1 MIILRKFTAAFLAL
15 SLCFTTVAC
24 GGGTTTTTPQTRNV
38 SQTSTNT
45 RISDGEYPVQQA
57 SYNDADGE
65 YTLFLLNSPSPTFK
79 TDKLQMARLT
89 EEQIKEGKN
98 SYLKVE
104 NGQPALYLTP
114 DFKIEYTQNVTET
127 RTDPQTGQERTVVV
141 QRNNG
146 FWAPFAG
153 AVAGQVAGQAIGSL
167 LFRPQYYVPPAY
179 QPGRTN
185 YTGFG
190 GYGNSYDAAV
200 GSYRQRYNEPPA
212 AVRNRT
218 TFRTTGNLRRNPGSS
233 SFGTNTRRNPGSS
246 SFGTNTRRNPG
257 SSGFGT
263 STRTTPS
270 RNTGNSRSTGSG
282 FGSSTLRQ
290 SGKSRSVRNRPSNSS
305 FGSGTRSRS
314 SRTRSRSGGFGSGRR
329 RR

>member
-1 MIILRKFTAAFLAL
+1 MDMKILRKFTAVFLAF

-24 GGGTTTTTPQTRNV
+24 GGTNQSNQDIPQARNV
-38 SQTSTNT
+38 SQTPTNT
-45 RISDGEYPVQQA
+45 KITDGEYPVQQA

-65 YTLFLLNSPSPTFK
+65 YTLFLLNSPKPTFK

-89 EEQIKEGKN
+89 EEQIKEGKA

-104 NGQPALYLTP
+104 NGEPALYLTP
-114 DFKIEYTQNVTET
+114 DFKIEYVQNVTET
-127 RTDPQTGQERTVVV
+127 KTDPQTGRQETVIV

-153 AVAGQVAGQAIGSL
+153 AVAGQAIGSL

-179 QPGRTN
+179 QPGRSV

-190 GYGNSYDAAV
+190 GYGNSYDVAV
-200 GSYRQRYNEPPA
+200 DRYRQRYNEPPA

-218 TFRTTGNLRRNPGSS
+218 TFRTTGNVRRTSPGSS
-233 SFGTNTRRNPGSS
+233 TTR
-246 SFGTNTRRNPG
+246 
-257 SSGFGT
+257 
-263 STRTTPS
+263 RTTPS
-270 RNTGNSRSTGSG
+270 TNTGNSRATGSG
-282 FGSSTLRQ
+282 FGSSTLKQ
-290 SGKSRSVRNRPSNSS
+290 SGKSGSTRKNPSNSS

-314 SRTRSRSGGFGSGRR
+314 SGSRSRGSFGTRGRR
-329 RR
+329 R

>member
-1 MIILRKFTAAFLAL
+1 MTILRKFTAVFLAL

-24 GGGTTTTTPQTRNV
+24 GGGTTTSTPQAGNVTR
-38 SQTSTNT
+38 TSTNT

-57 SYNDADGE
+57 SYNDADGQ
-65 YTLFLLNSPSPTFK
+65 YTLFLLNSPTPTFK

-114 DFKIEYTQNVTET
+114 DFQIAYTQNVTET
-127 RTDPQTGQERTVVV
+127 KTDPQTGQERTVVV
-141 QRNNG
+141 QRSNG

-153 AVAGQVAGQAIGSL
+153 AIAGQAIGSL

-179 QPGRTN
+179 QPGRTS

-190 GYGNSYDAAV
+190 GYGSSYNGAV
-200 GSYRQRYNEPPA
+200 DSYRQRYNEPPA

-218 TFRTTGNLRRNPGSS
+218 TFRTTGNVRRRNPGSS
-233 SFGTNTRRNPGSS
+233 SFGTNTR
-246 SFGTNTRRNPG
+246 
-257 SSGFGT
+257 
-263 STRTTPS
+263 TTPS
-270 RNTGNSRSTGSG
+270 RTTGNSRSTGSG
-282 FGSSTLRQ
+282 FGSSTLKQ
-290 SGKSRSVRNRPSNSS
+290 SGKSRSVRNSPSNSS

-314 SRTRSRSGGFGSGRR
+314 SRSRSSGGFGSGRR

>member
-1 MIILRKFTAAFLAL
+1 MVMTIVRKFTAVFLAL

-24 GGGTTTTTPQTRNV
+24 GSGTNQSNQNISPTRNV
-38 SQTSTNT
+38 TRTSTNT

-89 EEQIKEGKN
+89 EEQIKEGKS

-127 RTDPQTGQERTVVV
+127 QTDPSTGQERTVVV

-153 AVAGQVAGQAIGSL
+153 AVAGQVAGQAIGSM

-190 GYGNSYDAAV
+190 GYGSDYNVAV
-200 GSYRQRYNEPPA
+200 DRYRQRYNEPPA

-218 TFRTTGNLRRNPGSS
+218 TFRTTGNL
-233 SFGTNTRRNPGSS
+233 RRNPGSS

>member
-1 MIILRKFTAAFLAL
+1 MTILRKFTAIFLAL

-24 GGGTTTTTPQTRNV
+24 GGETTTSTPQARNV
-38 SQTSTNT
+38 SRTTTNT

-57 SYNDADGE
+57 SYNDADGQ

-79 TDKLQMARLT
+79 TNQLQMARLT

-98 SYLKVE
+98 SYLQVE

-127 RTDPQTGQERTVVV
+127 RTDPNTGQQRTVVV

-153 AVAGQVAGQAIGSL
+153 AVAGQAIGSL

-179 QPGRTN
+179 QPGVSS

-190 GYGNSYDAAV
+190 GYGRSYDVAV
-200 GSYRQRYNEPPA
+200 DRYRQRYNEPPA

-218 TFRTTGNLRRNPGSS
+218 NFRTTGNLRRNNRNNSNVRR
-233 SFGTNTRRNPGSS
+233 TN
-246 SFGTNTRRNPG
+246 
-257 SSGFGT
+257 
-263 STRTTPS
+263 PS

-282 FGSSTLRQ
+282 FGSSNLNQ
-290 SGKSRSVRNRPSNSS
+290 SGKSRSVRNRPSNRS

-314 SRTRSRSGGFGSGRR
+314 RSRSRGFGSGRR

>member
-1 MIILRKFTAAFLAL
+1 MTILRKFTAVFLAL

-24 GGGTTTTTPQTRNV
+24 GGESTTSTPQARNV
-38 SQTSTNT
+38 SRTSTNT

-57 SYNDADGE
+57 SYNDADGQ

-79 TDKLQMARLT
+79 TDQLQMARLT
-89 EEQIKEGKN
+89 DEQIKEGKT

-127 RTDPQTGQERTVVV
+127 RTDPDTGQQQTVVV

-153 AVAGQVAGQAIGSL
+153 AIAGQAIGSL

-179 QPGRTN
+179 QPGRSV

-190 GYGNSYDAAV
+190 GYGNSYDVAV
-200 GSYRQRYNEPPA
+200 DRYRQRYNEPPA

-218 TFRTTGNLRRNPGSS
+218 NFRTTGNIRRTSPGR
-233 SFGTNTRRNPGSS
+233 T
-246 SFGTNTRRNPG
+246 
-257 SSGFGT
+257 
-263 STRTTPS
+263 TRTTPS
-270 RNTGNSRSTGSG
+270 RNTGNSRATGSG
-282 FGSSTLRQ
+282 FGSSTLKQ

-314 SRTRSRSGGFGSGRR
+314 VRTRSRSGGFGSRR
-329 RR
+329 R

>member
-1 MIILRKFTAAFLAL
+1 MMTILRKFTAVFLAL

-24 GGGTTTTTPQTRNV
+24 GGETTTSTPQARNV
-38 SQTSTNT
+38 TRTTTNT

-57 SYNDADGE
+57 SYNDADGQ
-65 YTLFLLNSPSPTFK
+65 YTLFLLNSPTPTFK

-89 EEQIKEGKN
+89 EEQIKEGKSN
-98 SYLKVE
+98 YLKVE

-114 DFKIEYTQNVTET
+114 DFQIAYTQNVTET

-141 QRNNG
+141 QRSNG

-153 AVAGQVAGQAIGSL
+153 AIAGQAIGSL

-190 GYGNSYDAAV
+190 GYGSSYDVAV
-200 GSYRQRYNEPPA
+200 DRYRQRYNEPPA

-218 TFRTTGNLRRNPGSS
+218 TFRTTGNARRRNSGS
-233 SFGTNTRRNPGSS
+233 SFGN
-246 SFGTNTRRNPG
+246 
-257 SSGFGT
+257 
-263 STRTTPS
+263 STRTTPRTS
-270 RNTGNSRSTGSG
+270 TGNSRSTGSG
-282 FGSSTLRQ
+282 FGSSTLKQ
-290 SGKSRSVRNRPSNSS
+290 SGKSRSVRNRPSNSG

-314 SRTRSRSGGFGSGRR
+314 SRSRSRSGFGSRRGRR
-329 RR
+329 

>member
-1 MIILRKFTAAFLAL
+1 MTILRKFTAVFLAM

-24 GGGTTTTTPQTRNV
+24 GGETTTSNPQARNV
-38 SQTSTNT
+38 TRTTTNT

-57 SYNDADGE
+57 SYNDADGQ

-79 TDKLQMARLT
+79 SDKLQMARLT
-89 EEQIKEGKN
+89 EEQIKEGKT

-114 DFKIEYTQNVTET
+114 DFQIAYTQNVTET

-141 QRNNG
+141 QRSNG

-153 AVAGQVAGQAIGSL
+153 AIAGQVAGQAISNM

-179 QPGRTN
+179 QPGRTS

-190 GYGNSYDAAV
+190 GYGSSYDSAV
-200 GSYRQRYNEPPA
+200 SNYRQRYNEPPA

-218 TFRTTGNLRRNPGSS
+218 TFRTTGNVRRRNPGSS
-233 SFGTNTRRNPGSS
+233 SFGTNTRRNRG
-246 SFGTNTRRNPG
+246 N
-257 SSGFGT
+257 SGFGST
-263 STRTTPS
+263 TRTTP
-270 RNTGNSRSTGSG
+270 RRTTGNSRSTGSG

-290 SGKSRSVRNRPSNSS
+290 SGKSRSVRNRPSSGS

-314 SRTRSRSGGFGSGRR
+314 SRSRSSGGFGSGRR

>member
-1 MIILRKFTAAFLAL
+1 MTILRKFTAVFLAL

-24 GGGTTTTTPQTRNV
+24 GGGTTTSTPEARNV
-38 SQTSTNT
+38 TRTSTNT

-79 TDKLQMARLT
+79 TDQLQMARLS
-89 EEQIKEGKN
+89 EEQIKEGKS

-153 AVAGQVAGQAIGSL
+153 AIAGQAIGNA

-218 TFRTTGNLRRNPGSS
+218 TFRTTGNVRRNPGSS
-233 SFGTNTRRNPGSS
+233 NVR
-246 SFGTNTRRNPG
+246 
-257 SSGFGT
+257 
-263 STRTTPS
+263 RTTPS
-270 RNTGNSRSTGSG
+270 RNTGNSRATGSG
-282 FGSSTLRQ
+282 FGSSTLKQ

-314 SRTRSRSGGFGSGRR
+314 SRTRSRSTGFGSGRR

>member
-1 MIILRKFTAAFLAL
+1 MTILRKFTAIFLAL

-24 GGGTTTTTPQTRNV
+24 GGGTTTSTPQARNV
-38 SQTSTNT
+38 TRTSTNT

-104 NGQPALYLTP
+104 NGQSALYLTP

-127 RTDPQTGQERTVVV
+127 RTDPQSGEQRTVVV

-153 AVAGQVAGQAIGSL
+153 AVAGQAIGSL

-179 QPGRTN
+179 QPGRTS

-190 GYGNSYDAAV
+190 GYGSSYSGAV
-200 GSYRQRYNEPPA
+200 DNYRQRYNEPPA
-212 AVRNRT
+212 AVKNRT
-218 TFRTTGNLRRNPGSS
+218 TFRTTGNVRRRNPGSS
-233 SFGTNTRRNPGSS
+233 SFGTNTR
-246 SFGTNTRRNPG
+246 
-257 SSGFGT
+257 
-263 STRTTPS
+263 TTPRTS
-270 RNTGNSRSTGSG
+270 TGNSRSTGSG
-282 FGSSTLRQ
+282 FGSSTLKQ
-290 SGKSRSVRNRPSNSS
+290 SGKSGSVRNRPSNSS

-314 SRTRSRSGGFGSGRR
+314 SRSRSSGGFGSGRR

>member
-1 MIILRKFTAAFLAL
+1 MDMKILRKFTAVFLAF

-24 GGGTTTTTPQTRNV
+24 GGTNQSDQNIPQARNV
-38 SQTSTNT
+38 TQTPTNNK
-45 RISDGEYPVQQA
+45 INDGEYPVQQA

-65 YTLFLLNSPSPTFK
+65 YTLFLLNSPKPTFK

-89 EEQIKEGKN
+89 DEQIKEGKA

-104 NGQPALYLTP
+104 NGEPALYLTP
-114 DFKIEYTQNVTET
+114 DFKIEYIQNVTET
-127 RTDPQTGQERTVVV
+127 RTDPQTGRQETVVV

-153 AVAGQVAGQAIGSL
+153 AIAGQAIGNL

-179 QPGRTN
+179 QPGRSV

-190 GYGNSYDAAV
+190 GYGNSYDVAV
-200 GSYRQRYNEPPA
+200 DRYRQRYNEPPA

-218 TFRTTGNLRRNPGSS
+218 TFRTTGNVRRTSPGS
-233 SFGTNTRRNPGSS
+233 TVR
-246 SFGTNTRRNPG
+246 
-257 SSGFGT
+257 
-263 STRTTPS
+263 RTTPS
-270 RNTGNSRSTGSG
+270 TNTGNSRATGSG
-282 FGSSTLRQ
+282 FGSSTLKQ
-290 SGKSRSVRNRPSNSS
+290 SGKSGSVRKNPSNSS

-314 SRTRSRSGGFGSGRR
+314 SGTRSRSSFRSGGRR
-329 RR
+329 R

>member
-1 MIILRKFTAAFLAL
+1 MTILRKFTAVFLAL

-24 GGGTTTTTPQTRNV
+24 GGGTTTSSTPQARNV
-38 SQTSTNT
+38 SRTTTNT

-57 SYNDADGE
+57 SYNDADGQ

-79 TDKLQMARLT
+79 TNQLQMARLT
-89 EEQIKEGKN
+89 EEQIKEGKS

-127 RTDPQTGQERTVVV
+127 RTDPDTGQQRTVVV

-153 AVAGQVAGQAIGSL
+153 AIAGQAIGNA

-179 QPGRTN
+179 QPGRTS

-190 GYGNSYDAAV
+190 GYGSSYDSAV
-200 GSYRQRYNEPPA
+200 NNYRQRYNEPPA

-218 TFRTTGNLRRNPGSS
+218 NFRTTGNLRRNNRN
-233 SFGTNTRRNPGSS
+233 TNVR
-246 SFGTNTRRNPG
+246 
-257 SSGFGT
+257 
-263 STRTTPS
+263 RTTPR

-282 FGSSTLRQ
+282 FGSSTLKQ
-290 SGKSRSVRNRPSNSS
+290 SGKSGSVRNRPSNRS

-314 SRTRSRSGGFGSGRR
+314 RSRSRGFGSGRR

>member
-1 MIILRKFTAAFLAL
+1 MTILRKFTAVFLAL

-24 GGGTTTTTPQTRNV
+24 GGETTTSNPQARNV
-38 SQTSTNT
+38 TRTTTNT

-57 SYNDADGE
+57 SYNDADGQ

-89 EEQIKEGKN
+89 EEQIKEGKS

-114 DFKIEYTQNVTET
+114 DFQIAYTQNVTET

-141 QRNNG
+141 QRSNG

-153 AVAGQVAGQAIGSL
+153 AVAGQIAGQAIGNM

-190 GYGNSYDAAV
+190 GYGSSYDSAV
-200 GSYRQRYNEPPA
+200 SNYRQRYNEPPA

-218 TFRTTGNLRRNPGSS
+218 TFRTTGNVRRNRGNSG
-233 SFGTNTRRNPGSS
+233 FGTNTRRNRG
-246 SFGTNTRRNPG
+246 N
-257 SSGFGT
+257 SGFGST
-263 STRTTPS
+263 STTPRRT
-270 RNTGNSRSTGSG
+270 TGNSRSTGSG
-282 FGSSTLRQ
+282 FGSSTLKQ
-290 SGKSRSVRNRPSNSS
+290 SGKSRSVRNRPSNRS

-314 SRTRSRSGGFGSGRR
+314 TRTRSRGGFGSGRR